1 MTPTM
6 AEILKQAIDLLQP
19 QISSL
24 LSQLKPQFVIF
35 NFAQHWV
42 PKVASELGI
51 KTLRFS
57 IFATISD
64 AYVMVPPRQKSNT
77 IDDLMRAPNGFPSDN
92 NIALKEFEARDF
104 LYVFMSFHGKPSVY
118 ERVLECLNG
127 CTAIANRSCIEMEGP
142 YVDFM
147 KTQFQKPVLLTGPL
161 VPESPVGDI
170 GHKWSKWLGG
180 FPAKS
185 VIYCAFGSESFLSK
199 EQIRELALGLELTG
213 LPFLLVLNFPK
224 NTNAETE
231 LANVLPDGFMERIGD
246 KGVVHTGWVHQHL
259 VLAHQSVG
267 CFVTHVGYS
276 SLIEGL
282 LNDCQLV
289 LLPMKGDQFVN
300 SKLVAWD
307 MRAGVEVKR
316 REDNG
321 YFSKADVVETVNTVM
336 VEDDKEPGVSIRAN
350 QNRWRDFLLN
360 KEIQNKYIADL
371 VQRLK
376 ALA

>member
-1 MTPTM
+1 MARNDEALHVVMFPYFAFGHINPFVQLSNRLCAHGVRVSFLSAPGNISRIQSTMKLTPEAEIVPLPIPEIEGLPQGFDSTADMTPAM

-19 QISSL
+19 QTSSL
-24 LSQLKPQFVIF
+24 LSQLKPHFVIF
-35 NFAQHWV
+35 DFAQHWV

-64 AYVMVPPRQKSNT
+64 AYVMVPPREKSNT

-118 ERVLECLNG
+118 ERVLECLNS
-127 CTAIANRSCIEMEGP
+127 CTAIANRSCIEME
-142 YVDFM
+142 
-147 KTQFQKPVLLTGPL
+147 
-161 VPESPVGDI
+161 
-170 GHKWSKWLGG
+170 
-180 FPAKS
+180 
-185 VIYCAFGSESFLSK
+185 
-199 EQIRELALGLELTG
+199 
-213 LPFLLVLNFPK
+213 
-224 NTNAETE
+224 
-231 LANVLPDGFMERIGD
+231 
-246 KGVVHTGWVHQHL
+246 
-259 VLAHQSVG
+259 
-267 CFVTHVGYS
+267 
-276 SLIEGL
+276 
-282 LNDCQLV
+282 
-289 LLPMKGDQFVN
+289 GDQFVN

-316 REDNG
+316 REDSG
-321 YFSKADVVETVNTVM
+321 YFSKEDVVEAVNTVM
-336 VEDDKEPGVSIRAN
+336 VEVEKEPGVSIRAN

-371 VQRLK
+371 VHGLK